1 VKVFLLIFFTV
12 LFSVNAEAAPDD
24 RLLVFIPETGLPASR
39 PDFSSLA
46 NSALPVIWDRLIPR
60 SKRTGAVAL
69 QATANLVSRI
79 VPGQDKTLVEF
90 NGPEVFRLLKSK
102 NIPRIKTLPKF
113 NLRLKVQSNFGY
125 SMQQSQQ
132 LLYQQAGE
140 IAEKWGIL
148 LTTKAPALVVS
159 WRWLNEMNQV
169 ALMVRGNT
177 RLREYSEVRQL
188 ELGDPVDVLGAW
200 LQEVMLNA
208 RDAYAVDDI
217 IDQPGLQ
224 VQHTDIAEKFLVFD
238 RIMPLSEQ
246 VVMETGLRSD
256 SRVFAL
262 IPKRFSA
269 QLQRYRLLLKG
280 NDDAWLTAWFARRG
294 IVLQPIPRGWQGH

>member
-1 VKVFLLIFFTV
+1 LIFLAA
-12 LFSVNAEAAPDD
+12 LFSVNAAAASDD
-24 RLLVFIPETGLPASR
+24 RLSVFIPETGQPASR

-60 SKRTGAVAL
+60 SKRTGADAL
-69 QATANLVSRI
+69 PATANLVSRI
-79 VPGQDKTLVEF
+79 VPEQDKTLVEF
-90 NGPEVFRLLKSK
+90 NGPEVFSLLKA
-102 NIPRIKTLPKF
+102 NHIPRIKSLPRF

-148 LTTKAPALVVS
+148 LTTKAPALLIS

-208 RDAYAVDDI
+208 RDAYAVDDT

-224 VQHTDIAEKFLVFD
+224 AQPTNIAEKFLVFD
-238 RIMPLSEQ
+238 RVMPLSEQ
-246 VVMETGLRSD
+246 VVMETGLRAD
-256 SRVFAL
+256 PRVFAL

-294 IVLQPIPRGWQGH
+294 IALQPIPGGWQGH